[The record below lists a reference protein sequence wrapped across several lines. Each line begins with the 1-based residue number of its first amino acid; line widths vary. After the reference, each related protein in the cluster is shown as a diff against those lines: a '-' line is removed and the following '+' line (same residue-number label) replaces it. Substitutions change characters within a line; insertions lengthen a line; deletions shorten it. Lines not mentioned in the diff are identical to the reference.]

1 MVSPFNALR
10 ASREATRRQEEE
22 EQGQQ
27 QQQQREPLPKAST
40 MVATQTPSEPASER
54 RGRREQTL
62 AERAAQER
70 AIRNNQAPLEGVKE
84 LLEQK
89 EEREKLPGKFLEE
102 QDIAQSTNL
111 QKLGAEPGDRVVDGK
126 LVREVSEK
134 PRGEIV
140 TGRDIAMSPTLQN
153 IGAEPGDMVG
163 EDNRLIKSAQNAPF
177 RNFLY
182 GMQEASGPIEDFTTY
197 LESVA
202 PLGRITLDWENGIN
216 FVSFDEEFQDAS
228 PQERRDLLNE
238 YKEAELAKERETFE
252 PGGGLSRI
260 LGNVAGATD
269 ISVLLPAGAGLRGLT
284 LSGALYGMAAE
295 TGKELSETGEL
306 PGGQDLYESGVLGGS
321 AGLAG
326 AGVLKA
332 ARRVADR
339 ANRGK
344 IQRKA
349 EAEQQDFE
357 SEVNVKVAAGEN
369 PARAARVVQ
378 EELGLSD
385 ARLKVISDLTGRKAK
400 IPSTADKAKAA
411 IRDDIASDSA
421 TLRQKKPTLDKYLGA
436 IHTRVKNISPALA
449 GRLRNFEANTHIQ
462 TSRKLQRVQPF
473 INLIQRAPANVRT
486 QLDRQLFNGNFD
498 AARGLIRSYAPDEIQ
513 AFDDAI
519 GTIKEIGTELKSVGY
534 ENIGTGIEG
543 ADNYFPRLVKDLEGL
558 RNSIG
563 AENRTQI
570 EEALKLKARSKN
582 VKVEELSLEER
593 GEVIDK
599 VLRGYR
605 PRTVDGSLSFTKP
618 RVINSIK
625 PEQQQFYE
633 DAATTLQ
640 AYVRR
645 ATNDIERRKFF
656 GRSTQNAS
664 DGTLDTQSSIGR
676 LIDEEVQKGNVTA
689 QDEQILQDIF
699 SARFN
704 GGERGA
710 GPINQWFRD
719 VGYATTIANPYTAMI
734 NLDELSRSAA
744 IYGFRNTLRGLFGK
758 KYTDTIE
765 LGLLNASKEFENPE
779 RNARLLKKMFD
790 ASGFTKL
797 DQLGKNATVNASLRK
812 WMGKAKTA
820 KGRQEIRRKYGA
832 QFQDETEALI
842 KDLQDG
848 NVTDNVKTL
857 AFSNLAD
864 LQPISRSEL
873 PQWYLENPN
882 GRILYQLKSF
892 TLKQYDLVR
901 NQIVQEFKRGNRA
914 EAVKRAAV
922 LMGYM
927 TASGTGL
934 GIVRDL
940 MLGREVKPEDIPGR
954 AMWAL
959 LAPYGAS
966 KYLAQRYISE
976 GDIKGAVV
984 EQVAPATPLL
994 DDLFSASAD
1003 VPEYLSGEKEPEVY
1017 NLIRNAPVVGK
1028 LAYSWLGGGAEL
1040 FNERM
1045 EEQRE
1050 EE

>member
-1 MVSPFNALR
+1 MVNPVSALNA
-10 ASREATRRQEEE
+10 SEEATRRQEEKQQGQE
-22 EQGQQ
+22 QQGQQ
-27 QQQQREPLPKAST
+27 LPKASK
-40 MVATQTPSEPASER
+40 MVASQTPSEPASER

-62 AERAAQER
+62 AERAAEER
-70 AIRNNQAPLEGVKE
+70 AVRNSQVALQGLEEVLEKKE
-84 LLEQK
+84 NREQ
-89 EEREKLPGKFLEE
+89 LPGKFLEE
-102 QDIAQSTNL
+102 KDIVQSINL

-134 PRGEIV
+134 PRGEII
-140 TGRDIAMSPTLQN
+140 TARDIAMSPTLKN

-163 EDNRLIKSAQNAPF
+163 EDNRLIKSAENAPF

-182 GMQEASGPIEDFTTY
+182 GMKETTGPIEDFTRY

-202 PLGRITLDWENGIN
+202 PLGRITFDWENGIE
-216 FVSFDEEFQDAS
+216 FVNFDEEFKNAT
-228 PQERRDLLNE
+228 PQERRNLFKE
-238 YKEAELAKERETFE
+238 YKEAELARERKTFE
-252 PGGGLSRI
+252 PGGGYSRI

-269 ISVLLPAGAGLRGLT
+269 LSILLPAGAGLRGLT

-306 PGGQDLYESGVLGGS
+306 PEGQDLYESGVLGGA

-332 ARRVADR
+332 ARKIADR
-339 ANRGK
+339 ANKGK
-344 IQRKA
+344 LKRQA
-349 EAEQQDFE
+349 EAEQQNFE
-357 SEVNVKVAAGEN
+357 SEINAKVAAGEN
-369 PARAARVVQ
+369 PARAAKNVQ
-378 EELGLSD
+378 EDLGLSD
-385 ARLKVISDLTGRKAK
+385 ARLKTISDLTGRKAK

-449 GRLRNFEANTHIQ
+449 GRLRNFEAKTHIQ
-462 TSRKLQRVQPF
+462 TSKRLEKVQPF
-473 INLIQRAPANVRT
+473 IKLLQRAPANVRT

-498 AARGLIRSYAPDEIQ
+498 AARGLIRSYAPDEVQ

-519 GTIKEIGTELKSVGY
+519 DTIKEIGIELKEVGY
-534 ENIGTGIEG
+534 DNIGVGVEEAG
-543 ADNYFPRLVKDLEGL
+543 NYFPRLVKDLEGL
-558 RNSIG
+558 RNKIG

-582 VKVEELSLEER
+582 IKIEQLSLEER
-593 GEVIDK
+593 AEVIDK

-605 PRTVDGSLSFTKP
+605 PKTVDGSLSFTKP
-618 RVINSIK
+618 RVIEKIS
-625 PEQQQFYE
+625 PDQQEFYE

-640 AYVRR
+640 TYIRR
-645 ATNDIERRKFF
+645 ATNDIEKRKFF
-656 GRSTQNAS
+656 GRAGQNAD

-676 LIDEEVQKGNVTA
+676 LIDQEIQKGNVTS
-689 QDEQILQDIF
+689 QDEQVLQDIF

-710 GPINQWFRD
+710 GPVNQWFRD

-734 NLDELSRSAA
+734 NLDELSRSGA
-744 IYGFRNTLRGLFGK
+744 IYGLRNTLKSLFGK
-758 KYTDTIE
+758 KYTNTIE

-779 RNARLLKKMFD
+779 RSARLLKKMFD

-797 DQLGKNATVNASLRK
+797 DQLGKNATVNASIRK
-812 WMGKAKTA
+812 WMGKAKTE
-820 KGRQEIRRKYGA
+820 KGKQEIRKKYGA

-857 AFSNLAD
+857 AFSDLAD

-901 NQIVQEFKRGNRA
+901 NQIVQEFKNGNRA
-914 EAVKRAAV
+914 EAVKKAAT

-959 LAPYGAS
+959 IAPYGAN
-966 KYLAQRYISE
+966 KYLTQRYISE

-1017 NLIRNAPVVGK
+1017 NLIRNMPVVGK
-1028 LAYSWLGGGAEL
+1028 FVYSWLGGGAEL

-1050 EE
+1050 EEE